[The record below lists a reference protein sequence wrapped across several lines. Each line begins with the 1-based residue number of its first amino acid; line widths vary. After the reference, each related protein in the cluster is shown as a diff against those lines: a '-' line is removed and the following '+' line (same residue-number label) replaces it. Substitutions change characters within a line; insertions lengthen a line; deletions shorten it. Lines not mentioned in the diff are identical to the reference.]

1 VAEGIE
7 KLLDVMRNLRDPEH
21 GCPWDLKQDPKSL
34 RPYVIEEAFE
44 VVEAIDEGKPNKIKE
59 ELGDLL
65 LQIVFQAQIANEVG
79 DFTFDDVADAIAEK
93 MISRHPHVFGDETV
107 ADADEVSANWELIK
121 AKEKRYKGALAGV
134 PKALPALLRALRTGE
149 KAAAV
154 GFDWQNTKGPTEKVE
169 EEWQELLEAIESS
182 DRDAI
187 EHELGDLLFAITSV
201 ARHVG
206 IDAESAL
213 QSTVTRFKNRFEFME
228 KRLKEMDQVMNERTL
243 EELNVLWNEAKVFE
257 ASKA

>member
-1 VAEGIE
+1 MNEGIE
-7 KLLDVMRNLRDPEH
+7 KLREVMRSLRDPEN
-21 GCPWDLKQDPKSL
+21 GCPWDLEQDPKSL

-44 VVEAIDEGKPNKIKE
+44 VVDAIDEGKPDKLKE

-65 LQIVFQAQIANEVG
+65 LQIVFQAQIADEKK
-79 DFTFDDVADAIAEK
+79 DFDFDDVADAIAEK
-93 MISRHPHVFGDETV
+93 MISRHPHVFGDDTV
-107 ADADEVSANWELIK
+107 KDADEVAANWELIK

-134 PKALPALLRALRTGE
+134 PKALPGLLRALRTGE

-154 GFDWQNTKGPTEKVE
+154 GFDWQNTLGPTEKVE
-169 EEWQELLEAIESS
+169 EEWAELLEAIESGEK
-182 DRDAI
+182 DAM

-201 ARHVG
+201 ARHIGV
-206 IDAESAL
+206 DAESAL
-213 QSTVTRFKNRFEFME
+213 QSTVSRFQNRFEFME

-243 EELNVLWNEAKVFE
+243 EELDVLWNEAKVFE